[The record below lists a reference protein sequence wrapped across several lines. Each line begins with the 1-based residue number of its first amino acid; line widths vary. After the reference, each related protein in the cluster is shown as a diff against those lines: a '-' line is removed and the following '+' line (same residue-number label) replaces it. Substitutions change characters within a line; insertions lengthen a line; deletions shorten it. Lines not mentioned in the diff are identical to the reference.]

1 MAAAQQ
7 PQADD
12 DAEEGFDFEYV
23 KDLVRFLFRAPR
35 RHRKTALFTFLVIA
49 VLAVAGAMLWPR
61 TYQVDVTILTQ
72 RPQMMGALV
81 NPNVNRP
88 DREASMRA
96 IEELIRRH
104 DNVVAIIKD
113 SNVYDLR
120 EARRP
125 FLLRLKDKAMRL
137 FSTPTEADQVQALV
151 ATFEKR
157 LVVTSDDSTIHL
169 TLEWDDPEL
178 ALKLINTTAQSFLD
192 GRNAADVAV
201 IAETITILEGEAK
214 KSGSD
219 VEASL
224 AEVIRLQQDQKPS
237 VAPPP
242 ATTTTGTNGAVAPKP
257 PVVYQPQPQPTAAPP
272 KSNNVAAKLAEKRR
286 QIRELDEPR
295 QRKIG
300 ELKAQLADLKL
311 TYAAA
316 HPSVIAL
323 EQKLA
328 EAQVEPPEIKKL
340 KAEEQALLDGQNDVP
355 TEYDEAAPPK
365 PLQPKPIPM
374 LAPVAMPK
382 SSAGGVYIYEKEEPT
397 PELMHA
403 RAKLS
408 AAATKYQDLL
418 NRIDSARIEMLT
430 AQAAFKYRYS
440 ISQPAEFPK
449 KPKKPNVPVV
459 IGGGLFAAIV
469 LALLAA
475 ASRDLLSGRFVE
487 PWQVKKLK
495 IPVLARV
502 RAR

>member
-7 PQADD
+7 PQTEE
-12 DAEEGFDFEYV
+12 DAEEGLDLEYV
-23 KDLVRFLFRAPR
+23 KDLVRFLFGAPR
-35 RHRKTALFTFLVIA
+35 RHKKTAIVTFLVIA
-49 VLAVAGAMLWPR
+49 MFAVAGAILWPR

-113 SNVYDLR
+113 SNVLDLR

-125 FLLRLKDKAMRL
+125 FLLRIKDKAFRV
-137 FSTPTEADQVQALV
+137 FGTPTEADQVQALV
-151 ATFEKR
+151 ATFEKK
-157 LVVTSDDSTIHL
+157 LVITSDDSTIHL
-169 TLEWDDPEL
+169 MLEWDDPEL

-192 GRNAADVAV
+192 GRNATDVSV

-219 VEASL
+219 VEAAL
-224 AEVIRLQQDQKPS
+224 AEVIRLQQDQKPG
-237 VAPPP
+237 VAPQVPS
-242 ATTTTGTNGAVAPKP
+242 TSTSVAPKP
-257 PVVYQPQPQPTAAPP
+257 PTMGFQPQPQPAATP
-272 KSNNVAAKLAEKRR
+272 KPNANLAAKLAEKRR

-295 QRKIG
+295 QRKIAD
-300 ELKAQLADLKL
+300 LKAQLADLKL
-311 TYAAA
+311 TYAPA
-316 HPSVIAL
+316 HPSVIAM

-340 KAEEQALLDGQNDVP
+340 KAEEQALLDGQANDVP
-355 TEYDEAAPPK
+355 SEYDETAPPK
-365 PLQPKPIPM
+365 PLAPKPIPM
-374 LAPVAMPK
+374 LAPIATTK
-382 SSAGGVYIYEKEEPT
+382 SSTTVVGEKEEPT

-403 RAKLS
+403 RAKLE

-459 IGGGLFAAIV
+459 LGGGIFAAIA
-469 LALLAA
+469 LALLASA
-475 ASRDLLSGRFVE
+475 GRDLMSGRFIE
-487 PWQVKKLK
+487 AWQVKKLK